1 MDFAPDQLAKLLIG
15 AGFSMYAFDKS
26 KPWWARL
33 GYGAVGAYTLYSG
46 YKNTPLLGATGPQKS
61 GLTMDSG
68 TPLKFQEVRVKTI
81 TERVAKLH
89 EQMAKGVRDP
99 AVYKLAR
106 EILSK
111 KCGSSWCVPE
121 HDHAGECVALF
132 NAVRERVR
140 YTLDP
145 TFFDAFQ
152 NPKKTLELKTGDCD
166 DETSLLGAMLLSTG
180 FSVKSRVVQT
190 VGQTSWNHIYIMAI
204 KSPEMPNW
212 MALDLAVSQPAG
224 WEVPAKLVI
233 KKKDFEV
240 QERGPQPGILQL
252 QHMNGLGMNGGLNGL

>member
-1 MDFAPDQLAKLLIG
+1 MDFSADQIAKLLIG

-33 GYGAVGAYTLYSG
+33 AYGGVGAYTLYSG
-46 YKNTPLLGATGPQKS
+46 YTNSPLLGVQSGAQKS
-61 GLTMDSG
+61 GLTSDSG
-68 TPLKFQEVRVKTI
+68 TPLKFEEVRVKTI
-81 TERVAKLH
+81 AERVSKLH

-106 EILSK
+106 EILSQ
-111 KCGSSWCVPE
+111 KCNGTWCVPE

-152 NPKKTLELKTGDCD
+152 HPKKTLELKTADCD
-166 DETSLLGAMLLSTG
+166 DQTSLLGAMLLSTG

-190 VGQTSWNHIYIMAI
+190 AGQPTWNHIYLVAR
-204 KSPEMPNW
+204 KAPEMGGW
-212 MALDLAVSQPAG
+212 MALDLAVNQPAG
-224 WEVPAKLVI
+224 WEVPDKLVI
-233 KKKDFEV
+233 KKRDFEV
-240 QERGPQPGILQL
+240 QEHGPQASILQL
-252 QHMNGLGMNGGLNGL
+252 QSVNGLNGVNF